1 METLSSEVRF
11 EPIRLI
17 ARGGMG
23 EVYEAHLHGVQG
35 FSKTVAIKAIATE
48 MADDPEFLD
57 LFIGEAKLV
66 ADLVYQH
73 IAQVYGLWRKG
84 KMYYMVMEMVDGVSS
99 ADYVDQHIRVQ
110 KELPVEL
117 GAYIAS
123 RVARA
128 LEYAHDKKSRNG
140 MPLGIVHRD
149 VSPRNILLSWEGVV
163 KLTDFGIAKAAQFMR
178 SREGEILM
186 GKAEYMSP
194 EQAAYLPTDGRSDVF
209 SLGVVAWELLTG
221 RQLFAVDD
229 VDETMNRVLGMPI
242 PDVREYRPEVAEQL
256 AAVISKSLER
266 DPDERYQGA
275 GQMALD
281 LEQYMYGD
289 RFGPTLVTLSK
300 YLADIFGRPK
310 TKILDRERPKD

>member
-11 EPIRLI
+11 EPTRLI

-23 EVYEAHLHGVQG
+23 EVYEARLHGVQG
-35 FSKTVAIKAIATE
+35 FSKTVAIKAIATD

-73 IAQVYGLWRKG
+73 IAQVYGLWRKDR
-84 KMYYMVMEMVDGVSS
+84 MYYMVMEMVDGVSC
-99 ADYVDQHIRVQ
+99 ADFVDQHIRVR
-110 KELPVEL
+110 KPLPVEL

-128 LEYAHDKKSRNG
+128 LEYAHDKKARNG
-140 MPLGIVHRD
+140 RPLGIVHRD

-178 SREGEILM
+178 SREGEVLM

-194 EQAAYLPTDGRSDVF
+194 EQASYLPTDGRSDVF
-209 SLGVVAWELLTG
+209 SLGVVTWELLTG

-229 VDETMNRVLGMPI
+229 IDETMRRVTGMPI
-242 PDVREYRPEVAEQL
+242 PDVREYNPGVAEQL
-256 AAVISKSLER
+256 AAVINRSLER
-266 DPDERYQGA
+266 DPDERYQSA

-289 RFGPTLVTLSK
+289 RFGPTLVTLSR
-300 YLADIFGRPK
+300 YLADLFGRPK
-310 TKILDRERPKD
+310 TRILDRERPQD